1 MKFAKGEMKIC
12 RDIEKNTDVKKIGK
26 NARENNE
33 KYSQKIPEAKSPFPT
48 IVCGWFMSSPIYSCL
63 RCFLTYVI
71 IFWISPF
78 FVFSPLQLTLGEFAS
93 FGMFFTD

>member
-33 KYSQKIPEAKSPFPT
+33 KYSPKNSGGKIT
-48 IVCGWFMSSPIYSCL
+48 
-63 RCFLTYVI
+63 
-71 IFWISPF
+71 F
-78 FVFSPLQLTLGEFAS
+78 FNYWSWSILVVGCTR
-93 FGMFFTD
+93 THCVR

>member
-1 MKFAKGEMKIC
+1 MKFAKGELKIC

-48 IVCGWFMSSPIYSCL
+48 IVCG
-63 RCFLTYVI
+63 
-71 IFWISPF
+71 
-78 FVFSPLQLTLGEFAS
+78 
-93 FGMFFTD
+93 